1 MHEQLEYILDYY
13 DVEIY
18 NNNGIY
24 IMDLVKVDMGL
35 PPNTISSTNLKLT
48 IELAYN
54 YVFEQVNGIKEV

>member
-18 NNNGIY
+18 NHNGNY
-24 IMDLVKVDMGL
+24 IMDLIKIGARL
-35 PPNTISSTNLKLT
+35 PPNTITSTNLKFT
-48 IELAYN
+48 IEIAYN